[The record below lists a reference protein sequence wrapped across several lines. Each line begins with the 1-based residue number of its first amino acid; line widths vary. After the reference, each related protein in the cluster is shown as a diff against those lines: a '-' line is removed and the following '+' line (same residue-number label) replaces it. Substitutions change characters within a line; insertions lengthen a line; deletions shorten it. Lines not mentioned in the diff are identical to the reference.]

1 MSNMKARASRVKDER
16 NDLRNKHIQKNI
28 HLHPLKLVPKI
39 VYGQDSKG
47 YFFIYF
53 KLKNFT
59 TEKYLDDFFILLY
72 QAEDVDGLVEK
83 RMSEI
88 VNIMI
93 KKFDCSDVR
102 ESPIYG
108 KRKQFIQNKY
118 YFFIKRKLFRE
129 VTKMINFYK
138 RTVQEI
144 AQEFSWKELS
154 DNVKN
159 QDFMATGVLNLPKKK

>member
-1 MSNMKARASRVKDER
+1 MSKVMKNNENIEIRK
-16 NDLRNKHIQKNI
+16 KHIQKGI

-59 TEKYLDDFFILLY
+59 TEKYLDDFLILLY
-72 QAEDVDGLVEK
+72 QAEDKNGLVEE
-83 RMSEI
+83 RMKQVISAI
-88 VNIMI
+88 R
-93 KKFDCSDVR
+93 KTFDCSEIK

-108 KRKQFIQNKY
+108 KRNQFVQNKY

-129 VTKMINFYK
+129 VVKMMNFYK
-138 RTVQEI
+138 KMVQEL
-144 AQEFSWKELS
+144 AQRFSWKELN
-154 DNVKN
+154 DTAKN
-159 QDFMATGVLNLPKKK
+159 QDFVSTGVMNIPENMFKS